1 MSSFREALRL
11 SPEHKSATTNLQRA
25 VAMPEPSAV
34 VNQGQGPVANDGSI
48 AAIDDGP
55 SESSAR
61 TCADDKPKST
71 TKKRKKRK
79 PGV

>member
-25 VAMPEPSAV
+25 VAMPEPPAV
-34 VNQGQGPVANDGSI
+34 VNQGPVANDGSI
-48 AAIDDGP
+48 AATDNGP